1 VGSAEGLVRRMV
13 MLTTFILDDDNNIL
27 LSDRVGGVG
36 CCVVERAGK
45 VGWFRREQGRAP
57 EHTSLSNFLAFA
69 GLWGHALA
77 LSTVFDYCRC

>member
-45 VGWFRREQGRAP
+45 VGWFRREQGRARRAHVSVQLSRICRIVGACP
-57 EHTSLSNFLAFA
+57 RTVDSL
-69 GLWGHALA
+69 
-77 LSTVFDYCRC
+77 